1 MKTNVT
7 RWVCK
12 MKIISLIILLMFES
26 IFIGILFTTEENDRK
41 TIILCFICSVLLA
54 IPILQILSY

>member
-1 MKTNVT
+1 
-7 RWVCK
+7 

-41 TIILCFICSVLLA
+41 TIILCFTCSVLLA
-54 IPILQILSY
+54 IPILQILLY

>member
-1 MKTNVT
+1 
-7 RWVCK
+7 

-41 TIILCFICSVLLA
+41 TIIMCFICSVLLA